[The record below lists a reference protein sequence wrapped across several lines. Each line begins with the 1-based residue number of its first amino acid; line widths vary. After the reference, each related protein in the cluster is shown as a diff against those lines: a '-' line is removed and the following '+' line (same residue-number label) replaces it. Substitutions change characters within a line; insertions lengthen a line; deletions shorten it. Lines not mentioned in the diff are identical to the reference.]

1 MKYLAENA
9 FQTPTFL
16 IDQSILRRIESVGEI
31 NRIERAQAAVL
42 GNVLN
47 DGRMSRL
54 VEYQALAEN
63 QDAAYSLGDMLG
75 DLRKAV
81 WAELGSGA
89 PKVDAYRRALQ
100 RAYVT
105 QMGNK
110 IKPPRENEAGQGF
123 PGFPQGRGPQPPA
136 PNAGE
141 IKNMLRGELRDLD
154 KELASASDKAGDR
167 ETRLHIEGVRAQIKE
182 ILEPKE

>member
-1 MKYLAENA
+1 
-9 FQTPTFL
+9 
-16 IDQSILRRIESVGEI
+16 
-31 NRIERAQAAVL
+31 
-42 GNVLN
+42 
-47 DGRMSRL
+47 
-54 VEYQALAEN
+54 
-63 QDAAYSLGDMLG
+63 MLG

-81 WAELGSGA
+81 WSEIGSGS

-105 QMGNK
+105 QIGNK
-110 IKPPRENEAGQGF
+110 IRPPREDDQQGGF
-123 PGFPQGRGPQPPA
+123 PGGRRGGGPQAPA

-154 KELASASDKAGDR
+154 KELAAASEKAGDR
-167 ETRLHIEGVRAQIKE
+167 ETRLHLEGIRAQIKE

>member
-1 MKYLAENA
+1 
-9 FQTPTFL
+9 
-16 IDQSILRRIESVGEI
+16 VGEI

-42 GNVLN
+42 TSVLN
-47 DGRMSRL
+47 DARMSRL
-54 VEYQALAEN
+54 VEYQAMAEN

-81 WAELGSGA
+81 WSEFGSGS

-105 QMGNK
+105 QIGNK
-110 IKPPRENEAGQGF
+110 IRPPKDDDQPAGF
-123 PGFPQGRGPQPPA
+123 PGGPQRGPQAPA

-154 KELASASDKAGDR
+154 KELASVSEKAGDR
-167 ETRLHIEGVRAQIKE
+167 ETRLHAEGIRAQIKE